1 MQYFWALL
9 VLLPALIES
18 GLLESLF
25 SSEGQNAPVFEL
37 PPIAMSPVVGLFI
50 AVIMAALL
58 LGTLVAIIRAPKA
71 IVRTGDLIVH
81 RATRIA
87 VPAVTHHKELSKKR
101 RVVLNRRVT
110 FLVQVV
116 LALLP
121 LCASP
126 FLPEIED
133 VQKEVVLIVSALLAV
148 LSLGAFTAS
157 WLISGRP
164 TSRTRSHGSR
174 G

>member
-1 MQYFWALL
+1 
-9 VLLPALIES
+9 
-18 GLLESLF
+18 
-25 SSEGQNAPVFEL
+25 
-37 PPIAMSPVVGLFI
+37 
-50 AVIMAALL
+50 MAALL

-71 IVRTGDLIVH
+71 IVHTGDLIVH

-157 WLISGRP
+157 WLINVRP